1 MPSFLIYAVTA
12 IITYI
17 AYVQLHGLF
26 ETVVRKVPPK
36 AANSWKAFL
45 TGKSLSGGD
54 LLKAAYE
61 KVRRNFVFV

>member
-1 MPSFLIYAVTA
+1 MASFLIYAVTA
-12 IITYI
+12 LITYI
-17 AYVQLHGLF
+17 AYIQLHGLF

-61 KVRRNFVFV
+61 KVRFFLVFI